1 MTQNQTGRTPPY
13 NTGSSTAA
21 GNVCKVLG
29 IPGRCLNGRRTSVPP
44 VTGDGFFFFPLQSLQ
59 KKKRQGQ
66 AAFWWHRHPR
76 DVYYTNKLFLVVQ
89 CGLFSFNDQRNE
101 RRFQLSCVSGG
112 LVMLAVYLLLPRHI
126 VRISPRSAIHWQ
138 LEDITRFPP
147 RNQGTPRLFVVA
159 LYGWFQMVFVKLFYS
174 ILVLTLKSASIKK
187 KN

>member
-1 MTQNQTGRTPPY
+1 M
-13 NTGSSTAA
+13 AA
-21 GNVCKVLG
+21 GLQFHQSLVMVFFSPLTIIAK
-29 IPGRCLNGRRTSVPP
+29 NGR
-44 VTGDGFFFFPLQSLQ
+44 G
-59 KKKRQGQ
+59 KRRSGGT
-66 AAFWWHRHPR
+66 ATRGTCIIPTNSFW
-76 DVYYTNKLFLVVQ
+76 VVQ

-112 LVMLAVYLLLPRHI
+112 LVMLAVYLLLPCHI

-147 RNQGTPRLFVVA
+147 RNQGTPSLFVVA

-187 KN
+187 KNLKSGYIVILLIPFRRIH